1 MMKLLDFSEFKLHTE
16 SQALKQIYE
25 CVVEHQAMEVFEKAK
40 HINLQ
45 MMDYAMEIIDKEDS
59 KKLKQ
64 QKKLQKKLA

>member
-1 MMKLLDFSEFKLHTE
+1 
-16 SQALKQIYE
+16 
-25 CVVEHQAMEVFEKAK
+25 MEVFEKAK

-64 QKKLQKKLA
+64 